1 MDTYI
6 INFYPIAKF
15 FILVLAIVG
24 GYNVINNFLNILARY
39 GKDKLDTKKDIHAK
53 NCDADIIQ
61 DLIQKYPNVDMAFM
75 FKNEKEQNIENNQ
88 EIHDLNKRV
97 KKLEERK

>member
-1 MDTYI
+1 MKETI
-6 INFYPIAKF
+6 INIYPITQ
-15 FILVLAIVG
+15 FIIILFAIVG